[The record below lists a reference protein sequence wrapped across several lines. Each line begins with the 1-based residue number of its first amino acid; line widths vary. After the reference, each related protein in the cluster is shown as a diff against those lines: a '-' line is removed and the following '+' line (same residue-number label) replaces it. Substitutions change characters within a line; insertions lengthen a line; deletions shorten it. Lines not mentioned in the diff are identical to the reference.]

1 MRNGRGPR
9 TILRFIAIIAMNLF
23 TINCACYI
31 AVTVSAHAD
40 PRLLHLSR
48 TVGTLCGMMAIA
60 ITPILL
66 ITVLVNGMEEG
77 KKRHEENNDGA
88 GRGICRPTQR
98 HPAEHKRGREHAG
111 LAEAYNR
118 LAQVMDELCIPM
130 REEEVLE
137 PISHEEACETAE
149 RLYRQL
155 IEQAK
160 DHTTIRLAQA
170 MNRAWAELTVVEGL
184 DRLARPQSKDE

>member
-1 MRNGRGPR
+1 MAQVVEFAGQLN
-9 TILRFIAIIAMNLF
+9 
-23 TINCACYI
+23 
-31 AVTVSAHAD
+31 VTLQNISED
-40 PRLLHLSR
+40 
-48 TVGTLCGMMAIA
+48 
-60 ITPILL
+60 
-66 ITVLVNGMEEG
+66 
-77 KKRHEENNDGA
+77 EN
-88 GRGICRPTQR
+88 T
-98 HPAEHKRGREHAG
+98 HG
-111 LAEAYNR
+111 LTEAYNR
-118 LAQVMDELCIPM
+118 LAQVM
-130 REEEVLE
+130 EEVLE

>member
-1 MRNGRGPR
+1 MAQVVEFAGQLN
-9 TILRFIAIIAMNLF
+9 
-23 TINCACYI
+23 
-31 AVTVSAHAD
+31 VTLQNISED
-40 PRLLHLSR
+40 
-48 TVGTLCGMMAIA
+48 
-60 ITPILL
+60 
-66 ITVLVNGMEEG
+66 
-77 KKRHEENNDGA
+77 EN
-88 GRGICRPTQR
+88 T
-98 HPAEHKRGREHAG
+98 HG
-111 LAEAYNR
+111 LTEAYNR

-149 RLYRQL
+149 RFYRQL

>member
-1 MRNGRGPR
+1 MRK
-9 TILRFIAIIAMNLF
+9 TTMAQVVEF
-23 TINCACYI
+23 
-31 AVTVSAHAD
+31 AVQLNV
-40 PRLLHLSR
+40 
-48 TVGTLCGMMAIA
+48 TLQNIS
-60 ITPILL
+60 
-66 ITVLVNGMEEG
+66 ED
-77 KKRHEENNDGA
+77 EN
-88 GRGICRPTQR
+88 T
-98 HPAEHKRGREHAG
+98 HG

-118 LAQVMDELCIPM
+118 LAQVMDELCNPM
-130 REEEVLE
+130 REEEE

>member
-1 MRNGRGPR
+1 MRK
-9 TILRFIAIIAMNLF
+9 TTM
-23 TINCACYI
+23 
-31 AVTVSAHAD
+31 
-40 PRLLHLSR
+40 
-48 TVGTLCGMMAIA
+48 
-60 ITPILL
+60 
-66 ITVLVNGMEEG
+66 
-77 KKRHEENNDGA
+77 
-88 GRGICRPTQR
+88 
-98 HPAEHKRGREHAG
+98 
-111 LAEAYNR
+111 
-118 LAQVMDELCIPM
+118 AQVVEFAGQLNVTLQNIS
-130 REEEVLE
+130 EEEVLE

>member
-1 MRNGRGPR
+1 MRKTTMAQVVEFAGQLN
-9 TILRFIAIIAMNLF
+9 
-23 TINCACYI
+23 
-31 AVTVSAHAD
+31 VTLQNISED
-40 PRLLHLSR
+40 
-48 TVGTLCGMMAIA
+48 
-60 ITPILL
+60 
-66 ITVLVNGMEEG
+66 
-77 KKRHEENNDGA
+77 EN
-88 GRGICRPTQR
+88 T
-98 HPAEHKRGREHAG
+98 HG

-170 MNRAWAELTVVEGL
+170 MNRAWRNSPSSKALTDSHGPK
-184 DRLARPQSKDE
+184 ARTSNGKRNSIG

>member
-1 MRNGRGPR
+1 MRKTTMAQVVEFAGQLN
-9 TILRFIAIIAMNLF
+9 
-23 TINCACYI
+23 
-31 AVTVSAHAD
+31 VTLQNISED
-40 PRLLHLSR
+40 
-48 TVGTLCGMMAIA
+48 
-60 ITPILL
+60 
-66 ITVLVNGMEEG
+66 
-77 KKRHEENNDGA
+77 EN
-88 GRGICRPTQR
+88 T
-98 HPAEHKRGREHAG
+98 HG

-137 PISHEEACETAE
+137 PMEPINHEEACETAE

>member
-1 MRNGRGPR
+1 MRKTTMAQVVEFAGQLN
-9 TILRFIAIIAMNLF
+9 
-23 TINCACYI
+23 
-31 AVTVSAHAD
+31 VTLQNISED
-40 PRLLHLSR
+40 
-48 TVGTLCGMMAIA
+48 
-60 ITPILL
+60 
-66 ITVLVNGMEEG
+66 
-77 KKRHEENNDGA
+77 EN
-88 GRGICRPTQR
+88 T
-98 HPAEHKRGREHAG
+98 HG
-111 LAEAYNR
+111 LTEAYNR

-137 PISHEEACETAE
+137 PISHEEVCETAE

>member
-98 HPAEHKRGREHAG
+98 HPAEHKRGREHA
-111 LAEAYNR
+111 R
-118 LAQVMDELCIPM
+118 TDRSVQPAQVMDELCIPM

>member
-9 TILRFIAIIAMNLF
+9 TILRFIAMNLF

-48 TVGTLCGMMAIA
+48 TVGTLCSMMAIA

-98 HPAEHKRGREHAG
+98 HPAEHK
-111 LAEAYNR
+111 
-118 LAQVMDELCIPM
+118 LCIPM

>member
-1 MRNGRGPR
+1 MRKTTMAQVVEFAGQLN
-9 TILRFIAIIAMNLF
+9 
-23 TINCACYI
+23 
-31 AVTVSAHAD
+31 VTLQNISED
-40 PRLLHLSR
+40 
-48 TVGTLCGMMAIA
+48 
-60 ITPILL
+60 
-66 ITVLVNGMEEG
+66 
-77 KKRHEENNDGA
+77 EN
-88 GRGICRPTQR
+88 T
-98 HPAEHKRGREHAG
+98 HG

-184 DRLARPQSKDE
+184 DRLARPQIKDE

>member
-1 MRNGRGPR
+1 MRKTTMAQVVEFAGQLN
-9 TILRFIAIIAMNLF
+9 
-23 TINCACYI
+23 
-31 AVTVSAHAD
+31 VTLQNISED
-40 PRLLHLSR
+40 
-48 TVGTLCGMMAIA
+48 
-60 ITPILL
+60 
-66 ITVLVNGMEEG
+66 
-77 KKRHEENNDGA
+77 EN
-88 GRGICRPTQR
+88 T
-98 HPAEHKRGREHAG
+98 HG

-118 LAQVMDELCIPM
+118 LAQVM

-149 RLYRQL
+149 RLYHQL

>member
-88 GRGICRPTQR
+88 GRGIYRPTQR
-98 HPAEHKRGREHAG
+98 HPAEHKRGRTHG

>member
-1 MRNGRGPR
+1 MAQVVEFAGQLN
-9 TILRFIAIIAMNLF
+9 
-23 TINCACYI
+23 
-31 AVTVSAHAD
+31 VTLQNISED
-40 PRLLHLSR
+40 
-48 TVGTLCGMMAIA
+48 
-60 ITPILL
+60 
-66 ITVLVNGMEEG
+66 
-77 KKRHEENNDGA
+77 EN
-88 GRGICRPTQR
+88 
-98 HPAEHKRGREHAG
+98 
-111 LAEAYNR
+111 NR
-118 LAQVMDELCIPM
+118 LAQVIDELCIPM

>member
-1 MRNGRGPR
+1 MRKTTMAQVVEFAGQLN
-9 TILRFIAIIAMNLF
+9 
-23 TINCACYI
+23 
-31 AVTVSAHAD
+31 VTLQNISEDESTH
-40 PRLLHLSR
+40 
-48 TVGTLCGMMAIA
+48 
-60 ITPILL
+60 
-66 ITVLVNGMEEG
+66 
-77 KKRHEENNDGA
+77 
-88 GRGICRPTQR
+88 
-98 HPAEHKRGREHAG
+98 G

-118 LAQVMDELCIPM
+118 LVQVMDELCIPM

-137 PISHEEACETAE
+137 PISHEEACETAG

>member
-1 MRNGRGPR
+1 MRKTTMAQVVEFAGQLNVTLQNISEDENTHG
-9 TILRFIAIIAMNLF
+9 LAMN
-23 TINCACYI
+23 
-31 AVTVSAHAD
+31 
-40 PRLLHLSR
+40 
-48 TVGTLCGMMAIA
+48 
-60 ITPILL
+60 
-66 ITVLVNGMEEG
+66 
-77 KKRHEENNDGA
+77 
-88 GRGICRPTQR
+88 
-98 HPAEHKRGREHAG
+98 
-111 LAEAYNR
+111 
-118 LAQVMDELCIPM
+118 ELCIPM

>member
-31 AVTVSAHAD
+31 AVTVSARAD

-98 HPAEHKRGREHAG
+98 HPAEHKRGREHARTG
-111 LAEAYNR
+111 RSVNR